1 MGKTREVKPK
11 PKLEASEEA
20 TVPETIEAVGN
31 YLQERYGKLSDKELS
46 DKVRDAQARLREIEA
61 DLDTA
66 EEGLADALVRDEA
79 DIAEA
84 DLDAPVVAKNYQR
97 ERERLAKLI
106 PQRWRLRK
114 MVAELDLAQRLR
126 TAERKSKE
134 ACELYEEIQPLEQKL
149 RELQDEVRL
158 LQDKRT
164 AAVHIAREATAPMKH
179 LVSQVVE
186 LQRPDMSGLVRYVG
200 LK

>member
-1 MGKTREVKPK
+1 VGKTREVKPK

-134 ACELYEEIQPLEQKL
+134 AYELYEEIQPLEQKL

-164 AAVHIAREATAPMKH
+164 AAVHIAREAAAPMKH
-179 LVSQVVE
+179 LC
-186 LQRPDMSGLVRYVG
+186 LPSGGVAASRHVG
-200 LK
+200 PR